1 MSDTVNEPDTTRPNA
16 AKSAAERPS
25 GREIKLG
32 GCGIETLAHYLKS
45 LGVFRLF
52 AEQCDRRCRAVWRG
66 NTLSLQTNVT
76 KDQLL
81 AFFANDYVPTPI
93 ISPWNGRAGFLEGE
107 ESEDSTRMGPLTVGQ
122 VLTSSAS
129 RLQPYRD
136 VLAQLAN
143 LAVVRDLNGA
153 RSELKQLEAE
163 KNAKRPYNEDRL
175 RELETLQKTLKARLL
190 TALRSRLPEVA
201 VEWLDA
207 SWVLTSEESPD
218 VVPLLGAGGCE
229 GSMDFSI
236 NHLARLIELFD
247 SQTGIPSNASRAWLE
262 NSIFGTCVPGLSS
275 KLKIGRFLPA
285 MGGGDNSTAGFRG
298 ASNANLWD
306 FAFLMEGALLFAAA
320 AVRRLG
326 NHTNAPSAPFTV
338 GPSGVG
344 YGSAHPSDESVS
356 KAELWLPLWPNPATL
371 AEVRTLFTEGRST
384 IGRRAARNGIDFAR
398 ALTTLGIDRG
408 VSEFHRFG
416 VQRRNGLSDFV
427 IPLGRYRVERRTEV
441 DLLLP
446 LDRWLD
452 RFIGRAKSDKA
463 PSAAGRA
470 ARNLEDAILRLTQRG
485 KSELQGVLLALG
497 ECEAAMASSFAW
509 ACDPRSAIRPV
520 PPLDE
525 TWLHEANDGSVEYR
539 IAASIAALGMRY
551 KSGGKSRYVPLRA
564 HLSPVVAWENE
575 KNLVVRWADKPG
587 RDVLRGASS
596 LVDLLVAIL
605 ERRLLFAVQA
615 GHSHYSDRAP
625 IRAALGDVA
634 AFVEGRTDDA
644 RIYRLLRALV
654 LIDWPSVTRHSL
666 IGETPHLAP
675 DAAYGA
681 LKLCFAGTKV
691 HDEIEVPIVPAIIEH
706 AAAGNSYATTL
717 ALRRLRGS
725 GLAPATTS
733 LHVHGPK
740 LRRLAAALLFPICRG
755 DVAVLCRAVLRS
767 EEH

>member
-1 MSDTVNEPDTTRPNA
+1 MSEAVNEPRTTPPIAAMSPADRPLV
-16 AKSAAERPS
+16 
-25 GREIKLG
+25 REIKLG

-52 AEQCDRRCRAVWRG
+52 AEQCDGSCRAVWRG
-66 NTLSLQTNVT
+66 NTLALQTNVT
-76 KDQLL
+76 KDELL

-122 VLTSSAS
+122 VLAS
-129 RLQPYRD
+129 GATRLQPYRE
-136 VLAQLAN
+136 VLAQVAELE
-143 LAVVRDLNGA
+143 VVRELNSA

-163 KNAKRPYNEDRL
+163 KKAKLPYDEDRM
-175 RELETLQKTLKARLL
+175 RELKVLQKALKARLL
-190 TALRSRLPEVA
+190 TALRARLPEIA

-236 NHLARLIELFD
+236 NHLARLLELFD
-247 SQTGIPSNASRAWLE
+247 SQTGVASVASQAWLE
-262 NSIFGTCVPGLSS
+262 SSIFGTSVPGLSS
-275 KLKIGRFLPA
+275 KLSIGRFLPA
-285 MGGGDNSTAGFRG
+285 MGGGDNATAGFRG

-326 NHTNAPSAPFTV
+326 AHGNAPSAPFTV
-338 GPSGVG
+338 RPSGVG
-344 YGSAHPSDESVS
+344 YGSAHPSDEGAS
-356 KAELWLPLWPNPATL
+356 KAELWLPLWSNPASL
-371 AEVRTLFTEGRST
+371 SELRALFTEGRST
-384 IGRRAARNGIDFAR
+384 IGRRPARNGIDFAR

-416 VQRRNGLSDFV
+416 VQQRNGLSDFV
-427 IPLGRYRVERRTEV
+427 IPLGRYRVQRRMEV

-463 PSAAGRA
+463 PNAAGRA

-485 KSELQGVLLALG
+485 KSELQAVLLALG

-509 ACDPRSAIRPV
+509 ASDPKSAIRPV
-520 PPLDE
+520 PPLEE

-539 IAASIAALGMRY
+539 IAASVAALRMRY
-551 KSGGKSRYVPLRA
+551 RSGSKSRLVPLRA
-564 HLSPVVAWENE
+564 HLSPIVAWEKE
-575 KNLVVRWADKPG
+575 KNLGVKWDDKPG
-587 RDVLRGASS
+587 RDVLPAASS
-596 LVDLLVAIL
+596 LVDLLVAVL
-605 ERRLLFAVQA
+605 ERRLLLAVQA
-615 GHSHYSDRAP
+615 GHSHYSEHAP

-644 RIYRLLRALV
+644 RITKLLRALM
-654 LIDWPSVTRHSL
+654 LIDWPSVPRDSL
-666 IGETPHLAP
+666 SGETPHLAP
-675 DAAYGA
+675 
-681 LKLCFAGTKV
+681 
-691 HDEIEVPIVPAIIEH
+691 
-706 AAAGNSYATTL
+706 
-717 ALRRLRGS
+717 
-725 GLAPATTS
+725 
-733 LHVHGPK
+733 
-740 LRRLAAALLFPICRG
+740 
-755 DVAVLCRAVLRS
+755 
-767 EEH
+767 